1 METEKS
7 QDLHIG
13 KPETQGS
20 PWHKSLPESQRQGEK
35 KKVSQLKIWGRR
47 RTPHWR
53 RVRVSVL
60 SSPFEDCLRPIPTRE
75 DKPLFPDYQF
85 RYSVHPETPSQTH
98 PG

>member
-35 KKVSQLKIWGRR
+35 KKNVPAQDLGQEENPSLEEGQSFCSIQSLRR
-47 RTPHWR
+47 LPEAHPH
-53 RVRVSVL
+53 
-60 SSPFEDCLRPIPTRE
+60 
-75 DKPLFPDYQF
+75 QGG
-85 RYSVHPETPSQTH
+85 QTAL
-98 PG
+98 P